1 MNVEDNRTPTEKL
14 SHRWLVVM
22 TDTCMSGWGRAR
34 AGASYAA
41 WACDTLEAAERVAD
55 RVRKRCDSSRVRI
68 VHEGGYRPRCAHFQ
82 VYVIDEDHRYASA
95 A

>member
-1 MNVEDNRTPTEKL
+1 MNVEDNRTPTEKI
-14 SHRWLVVM
+14 SHLWLVVM
-22 TDTCMSGWGRAR
+22 TDTCMSGWGMSR

-82 VYVIDEDHRYASA
+82 VYTVDEHHRYSYSA
-95 A
+95 